1 MISAFQSLTQA
12 MKRFETDFARKA
24 SDRIISYRCT
34 FFYNIVLLSHFFTAN
49 SEIIIFVA
57 IDLIYFILQK
67 N

>member
-1 MISAFQSLTQA
+1 

-57 IDLIYFILQK
+57 IDLIYFTLQK